1 MELKCDFLVIGS
13 GIAGLSFALK
23 AAAHGKVILVTKSE
37 ICESNTNFAQG
48 GIASVTYEPD
58 SFDQHIKDTMVC
70 GAGINDPQAVE
81 LVVKNAPAQIK
92 QLVEW
97 GVRFDKEAGGRYELA
112 REGGHTRHRILHHQ
126 DNTGYEIEHSIV
138 SQVKKHQNIE
148 VLEYHFAVD
157 LLTQHHLGQL
167 VKKNTPGIECYGAY
181 VLNLKKNKVMTILSK
196 VTVVAT
202 GGIGNIYHTT
212 TNPSVATGD
221 GIAMVHRAKGL
232 IENMEFIQFH
242 PTSLYNP
249 GERPSFLITEAM
261 RGFGAILKTKDGNTF
276 MEKYHPMGSL
286 APRDIVARSIDNE
299 MKVRGDDFVYLDARH
314 TDPQKLINHVP
325 NIYQKCLS
333 IGIDITQE
341 MIPVVPAAHYCCG
354 GVKVDTNG
362 ETTINRL
369 YALGETSC
377 TGLHGANRLA
387 SNSLSE
393 AIVYADFAAKHAID
407 RLDSLTLCENIPAW
421 DYEGTTH
428 PEEMVL
434 IIQNYKEMQQIMSNY
449 VGIVRSDMRLER
461 ASRRLEIIYKE
472 TEEMYTTL
480 TLSKELCELRNM
492 IAVAYLIIKQARQMK
507 ESVGLHY
514 TLDYPSQPHPIKEF

>member
-1 MELKCDFLVIGS
+1 
-13 GIAGLSFALK
+13 
-23 AAAHGKVILVTKSE
+23 
-37 ICESNTNFAQG
+37 
-48 GIASVTYEPD
+48 
-58 SFDQHIKDTMVC
+58 
-70 GAGINDPQAVE
+70 
-81 LVVKNAPAQIK
+81 
-92 QLVEW
+92 
-97 GVRFDKEAGGRYELA
+97 
-112 REGGHTRHRILHHQ
+112 
-126 DNTGYEIEHSIV
+126 
-138 SQVKKHQNIE
+138 
-148 VLEYHFAVD
+148 
-157 LLTQHHLGQL
+157 
-167 VKKNTPGIECYGAY
+167 
-181 VLNLKKNKVMTILSK
+181 
-196 VTVVAT
+196 
-202 GGIGNIYHTT
+202 
-212 TNPSVATGD
+212 
-221 GIAMVHRAKGL
+221 
-232 IENMEFIQFH
+232 
-242 PTSLYNP
+242 LYNP

-314 TDPQKLINHVP
+314 TDPQKLINHFP

-354 GVKVDTNG
+354 GVKVDYNG
-362 ETTINRL
+362 KTTINRL

-393 AIVYADFAAKHAID
+393 AIVYADFAAKHAISQ
-407 RLDSLTLCENIPAW
+407 LESLTLCENIPAW
-421 DYEGTTH
+421 DYEGTTL
-428 PEEMVL
+428 PDEMVL
-434 IIQNYKEMQQIMSNY
+434 ITQNYKEMQQIMSNY

-461 ASRRLEIIYKE
+461 ANRRLEIIYKE
-472 TEEMYTTL
+472 TEEMYSKL
-480 TLSKELCELRNM
+480 TLNKELCELRNM

>member
-167 VKKNTPGIECYGAY
+167 VKKNTPDIECYGAY

-212 TNPSVATGD
+212 TNPTVATGD

-276 MEKYHPMGSL
+276 MEKYPYS
-286 APRDIVARSIDNE
+286 P
-299 MKVRGDDFVYLDARH
+299 
-314 TDPQKLINHVP
+314 
-325 NIYQKCLS
+325 
-333 IGIDITQE
+333 
-341 MIPVVPAAHYCCG
+341 
-354 GVKVDTNG
+354 
-362 ETTINRL
+362 
-369 YALGETSC
+369 
-377 TGLHGANRLA
+377 
-387 SNSLSE
+387 
-393 AIVYADFAAKHAID
+393 
-407 RLDSLTLCENIPAW
+407 
-421 DYEGTTH
+421 
-428 PEEMVL
+428 
-434 IIQNYKEMQQIMSNY
+434 
-449 VGIVRSDMRLER
+449 
-461 ASRRLEIIYKE
+461 
-472 TEEMYTTL
+472 
-480 TLSKELCELRNM
+480 
-492 IAVAYLIIKQARQMK
+492 
-507 ESVGLHY
+507 
-514 TLDYPSQPHPIKEF
+514 